1 MLVLVVRI
9 FVVVGKIRI
18 VKTLLLLY
26 IFPAV
31 RDNFY
36 ESSLYWLQRGQKE
49 AGSELMGLADLDS
62 NYHSP
67 HA

>member
-1 MLVLVVRI
+1 M
-9 FVVVGKIRI
+9 
-18 VKTLLLLY
+18 
-26 IFPAV
+26 
-31 RDNFY
+31 DNFY

-67 HA
+67 HAFHVLLVARRSLVYKYLFGLK